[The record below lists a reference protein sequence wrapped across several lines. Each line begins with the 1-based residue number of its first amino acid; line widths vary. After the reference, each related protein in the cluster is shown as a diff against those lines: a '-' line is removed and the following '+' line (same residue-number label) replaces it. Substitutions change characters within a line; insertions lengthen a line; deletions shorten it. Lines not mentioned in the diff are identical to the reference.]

1 MQSPSLQLAIAMALS
16 GTIGVFVVQS
26 TLDPINFV
34 FWRCIFG
41 AMSLGI
47 WCLVRGL
54 FSYFHR
60 RDIIAAVAC
69 GALIVCS
76 WVLFFTSYGLTSI
89 ATATIVYHIQP
100 FFVIICGVLFLK
112 EKVTRLQIAWIA
124 AAFIGVALSS
134 GLFSKGT
141 TGEKHALM
149 GVLLALL
156 AAAAYALIT
165 IITKGIRSQRAE
177 ITTFWQLATGAI
189 LLAPFAG
196 YSHLPGWPAWGWII
210 GAGVILTGLCYAL
223 MFNSYPHL
231 STATIS
237 SLTFIYP
244 LVAILCD
251 NLVYGHRLTAIQYI
265 GAVLIAVATLGARFR
280 WSMPR
285 GAAIWAGPR
294 EDLDAG

>member
-1 MQSPSLQLAIAMALS
+1 MQSPSLQLAVAMALS

-34 FWRCIFG
+34 FWRCAFG
-41 AMSLGI
+41 AISLGI
-47 WCLVRGL
+47 WCLSRGL
-54 FSYFHR
+54 FSHFHTR
-60 RDIIAAVAC
+60 NIIAAMAC

-76 WVLFFTSYGLTSI
+76 WVLFFTAYGLTSI
-89 ATATIVYHIQP
+89 ATATIIYHIQP
-100 FFVIICGVLFLK
+100 FFIIISGALFLK
-112 EKVTRLQIAWIA
+112 EKVTRLQISWII

-134 GLFSKGT
+134 GLLFKGMP
-141 TGEKHALM
+141 GGDHALI
-149 GVLLALL
+149 GVTLALL

-165 IITKGIRSQRAE
+165 LITKGIRNQRAE
-177 ITTFWQLATGAI
+177 ITTFWQLATGAV
-189 LLAPFAG
+189 LLAPFAN
-196 YSHLPGWPAWGWII
+196 YSHLPGWSAWGWIV

-223 MFNSYPHL
+223 MFKAYPHL

-251 NLVYGHRLTAIQYI
+251 NLVYGHRLTVVQYI
-265 GAVLIAVATLGARFR
+265 GATLIAVSTLGARFG
-280 WSMPR
+280 WSIPR
-285 GAAIWAGPR
+285 IAALWAGPR